1 MNESSWYKQSVI
13 DKTFIQS
20 HITWSYE
27 NIIVMSIVIYKKH
40 DNELNLTY
48 YSIIVLHLQNL
59 FQKNQESFLC
69 AKMMRKGH

>member
-1 MNESSWYKQSVI
+1 MKI
-13 DKTFIQS
+13 LLF
-20 HITWSYE
+20 
-27 NIIVMSIVIYKKH
+27 IVIYKKH

-48 YSIIVLHLQNL
+48 YSIIVLHLQNV